1 MVELIRR
8 LDPREFRVH
17 LACFHR
23 RGPLLDTIAGRV
35 HSIEAFPVAGFGR
48 PHAWRQLAAFARWCR
63 RVDAHIVHTCELYS
77 NVFGLPGAALAGVPV
92 RIGNRRELATPD
104 KSRGQLI
111 AQRAGYAAAHAVVAN
126 SQAAAAQLRREG
138 VPSRKIHVIPNG
150 IDLDAFAHRQA
161 PEDNAARPRIITVA
175 NLRPEKG
182 HDTLLAAAARVARV
196 RPDAEWTI
204 VGDGPLRKALEQ
216 DAAARGLDGRVRF
229 LGERRDVP
237 ALLAASDIFVLPS
250 RWEASPNA
258 LIEAMASG
266 LPVVAT
272 RVGGIPELVDDGATG
287 TLVNAGDD
295 EAMSAAV
302 LALLERAGRA
312 AALGRAARAS
322 VERLSFDRMVE
333 RFAHLYQSEL
343 HRRALAPEPEREL
356 ALTD

>member
-8 LDPREFRVH
+8 LDPREFQVH

-23 RGPLLDTIAGRV
+23 RGPLVHAIAGHV
-35 HSIEAFPVAGFGR
+35 QSIEAFPVAGFAR
-48 PHAWRQLAAFARWCR
+48 PQAWRQLAAFARWCR
-63 RVDAHIVHTCELYS
+63 RVDAQIVHTCELYS

-104 KSRGQLI
+104 KSRGQLM

-138 VPSRKIHVIPNG
+138 VPVRKVHVIPNG
-150 IDLDAFAHRQA
+150 IDLDAFPPRTQPDRH
-161 PEDNAARPRIITVA
+161 AAGPRIITVA

-182 HDTLLAAAARVARV
+182 HDTLLAAAARVLQD
-196 RPDAEWTI
+196 RPDAEWSI
-204 VGDGPLRKALEQ
+204 IGDGPLRASLEQ
-216 DAAARGLDGRVRF
+216 DAAARGLGGRVRF
-229 LGERRDVP
+229 LGERNDVP
-237 ALLAASDIFVLPS
+237 ALLTASDVFVLPS

-258 LIEAMASG
+258 LIEAMAAG

-287 TLVNAGDD
+287 TLVEAGDD
-295 EAMSAAV
+295 GAMSAAV
-302 LALLERAGRA
+302 LALLEPNGRGSA
-312 AALGRAARAS
+312 IGRAARAS
-322 VERLSFDRMVE
+322 VARLSFDRMVA
-333 RFAHLYQSEL
+333 RFTHLYRSEL

>member
-8 LDPREFRVH
+8 LDPREFDVH

-23 RGPLLDTIAGRV
+23 RGPLLDAIAGRV
-35 HSIEAFPVAGFGR
+35 QSIEAFPVAGFAR
-48 PHAWRQLAAFARWCR
+48 PQAWRQLAAFARWCR
-63 RVDAHIVHTCELYS
+63 RVDAQIVHTCELYS

-150 IDLDAFAHRQA
+150 IDLGAFAHRT
-161 PEDNAARPRIITVA
+161 PKPAAAGPRIITVA

-182 HDTLLAAAARVARV
+182 HDTLLAAAARVAQV
-196 RPDAEWTI
+196 RPDAEWSI
-204 VGDGPLRKALEQ
+204 VGDGPLRTTLEQ
-216 DAAARGLDGRVRF
+216 AVAARGLDGRVRF

-258 LIEAMASG
+258 LIEAMAAG

-287 TLVNAGDD
+287 MLVESGDD
-295 EAMSAAV
+295 AALSSAI
-302 LALLERAGRA
+302 LALLEPDGRA
-312 AALGRAARAS
+312 DAIGCAARAS
-322 VERLSFDRMVE
+322 VERLSFDRMVA
-333 RFAHLYQSEL
+333 RFAHLYRSEL
-343 HRRALAPEPEREL
+343 HRRALAPEPDREL